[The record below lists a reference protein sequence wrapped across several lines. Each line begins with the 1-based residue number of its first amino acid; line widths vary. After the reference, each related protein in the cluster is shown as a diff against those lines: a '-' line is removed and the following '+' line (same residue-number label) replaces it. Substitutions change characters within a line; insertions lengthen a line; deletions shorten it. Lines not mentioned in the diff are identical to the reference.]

1 MIVWNPF
8 NFDVMASYNN
18 EVRMQFKQFKIIKQ
32 NKQICVI
39 LSVVQMKCK
48 LVLIFDVVSDRSYD
62 LISKQNVF
70 WVDWIT
76 SKRIACSYDDGTI
89 EIHEIELLKNGSST
103 SKLFKTIVV
112 STEFKFRSLLE
123 MDMGMKSDVYCIVWN
138 EQLKLLVSSAQD
150 GWIKVKTI

>member
-1 MIVWNPF
+1 V
-8 NFDVMASYNN
+8 
-18 EVRMQFKQFKIIKQ
+18 
-32 NKQICVI
+32 
-39 LSVVQMKCK
+39 
-48 LVLIFDVVSDRSYD
+48 VLIVDVVADRSYD

-70 WVDWIT
+70 WVDWIS
-76 SKRIACSYDDGTI
+76 SKRLACSYDDGTI

-112 STEFKFRSLLE
+112 STEFKFRSLLHQ

-150 GWIKVKTI
+150 GWIKVFLKQFNFKKTNLMVFESD